1 MSLSFSVLSLSSSLL
16 NKIVIIITTKTLS
29 LLLLLLY
36 LLLLLLLLLLSLSL
50 LLLGVINKSHSLVF
64 CFVFLLF
71 FFLVLLKIVELDGFP
86 DNVGFEEDDDLL
98 LKHGIEVK
106 IPSIPDEPMIVNGEI
121 QEPLEKSEFDINFL
135 GINGKE
141 VKSNVRVRRK
151 IWFAPSTRTFS
162 NLISVTVRKNMFSS
176 DNLARHLTDLNLS

>member
-1 MSLSFSVLSLSSSLL
+1 M
-16 NKIVIIITTKTLS
+16 
-29 LLLLLLY
+29 
-36 LLLLLLLLLLSLSL
+36 LLLLLLLLLLSLLLL
-50 LLLGVINKSHSLVF
+50 LLLGLINKSHSLVF
-64 CFVFLLF
+64 SL
-71 FFLVLLKIVELDGFP
+71 FFLVLLKIVELDGVP

-121 QEPLEKSEFDINFL
+121 QEPLEKREFDVNFL

>member
-1 MSLSFSVLSLSSSLL
+1 M
-16 NKIVIIITTKTLS
+16 
-29 LLLLLLY
+29 
-36 LLLLLLLLLLSLSL
+36 
-50 LLLGVINKSHSLVF
+50 
-64 CFVFLLF
+64 
-71 FFLVLLKIVELDGFP
+71 
-86 DNVGFEEDDDLL
+86 
-98 LKHGIEVK
+98 K

-162 NLISVTVRKNMFSS
+162 NLISVTVRKNMFIS
-176 DNLARHLTDLNLS
+176 DNLARHLIDLNLSKRIEILSTYFEAKVLKFCHTSFSSIFS

>member
-1 MSLSFSVLSLSSSLL
+1 MSL
-16 NKIVIIITTKTLS
+16 
-29 LLLLLLY
+29 
-36 LLLLLLLLLLSLSL
+36 LLLLLLLLLLSLLL
-50 LLLGVINKSHSLVF
+50 LLLGLINKSHSLVF
-64 CFVFLLF
+64 FF

-106 IPSIPDEPMIVNGEI
+106 IPSIPREPMIVNGEI
-121 QEPLEKSEFDINFL
+121 HEPLEKSEFDINFL

-141 VKSNVRVRRK
+141 VKSNVKVARK

-162 NLISVTVRKNMFSS
+162 NLISVTFRKNMFSS
-176 DNLARHLTDLNLS
+176 DNLARHLVDLNLS

>member
-1 MSLSFSVLSLSSSLL
+1 MFS
-16 NKIVIIITTKTLS
+16 
-29 LLLLLLY
+29 
-36 LLLLLLLLLLSLSL
+36 
-50 LLLGVINKSHSLVF
+50 
-64 CFVFLLF
+64 F

-106 IPSIPDEPMIVNGEI
+106 IPSIPGEPMIVNGEI
-121 QEPLEKSEFDINFL
+121 QEPLEKSEFAINFL

-141 VKSNVRVRRK
+141 VNSNVRVRRK

-176 DNLARHLTDLNLS
+176 DNLARHLVDLNLS

>member
-1 MSLSFSVLSLSSSLL
+1 M
-16 NKIVIIITTKTLS
+16 
-29 LLLLLLY
+29 
-36 LLLLLLLLLLSLSL
+36 LLLLLLLLSLLLL
-50 LLLGVINKSHSLVF
+50 LLLGLINKSHSLVF
-64 CFVFLLF
+64 SL
-71 FFLVLLKIVELDGFP
+71 FFLVLLKIVELDGVP

-121 QEPLEKSEFDINFL
+121 QEPLEKREFDVNFL

>member
-16 NKIVIIITTKTLS
+16 NKIVIIIIITKTLS
-29 LLLLLLY
+29 LLLLLLLY
-36 LLLLLLLLLLSLSL
+36 LLLLLLSLSL
-50 LLLGVINKSHSLVF
+50 LLLGLINKSHSLVF

-141 VKSNVRVRRK
+141 VKSNVKVTGRK
-151 IWFAPSTRTFS
+151 IWFAPSTQTFS
-162 NLISVTVRKNMFSS
+162 NLISVTVRENMFSS
-176 DNLARHLTDLNLS
+176 DNLARHLFDLNLS

>member
-1 MSLSFSVLSLSSSLL
+1 M
-16 NKIVIIITTKTLS
+16 S
-29 LLLLLLY
+29 LLLLLL
-36 LLLLLLLLLLSLSL
+36 LLLLLYLLLLLLLLSLSL
-50 LLLGVINKSHSLVF
+50 LLLGLINKSHSLVF
-64 CFVFLLF
+64 CFVFLF
-71 FFLVLLKIVELDGFP
+71 FVFLVLLKIVELDGFP

-176 DNLARHLTDLNLS
+176 DNLARHLIDLNLS

>member
-1 MSLSFSVLSLSSSLL
+1 M
-16 NKIVIIITTKTLS
+16 S
-29 LLLLLLY
+29 LLLLLL
-36 LLLLLLLLLLSLSL
+36 LLLYLLLLLSLSL
-50 LLLGVINKSHSLVF
+50 LLLGLINKSHSLVF

>member
-1 MSLSFSVLSLSSSLL
+1 MFC
-16 NKIVIIITTKTLS
+16 
-29 LLLLLLY
+29 
-36 LLLLLLLLLLSLSL
+36 
-50 LLLGVINKSHSLVF
+50 VF
-64 CFVFLLF
+64 FVFF

-106 IPSIPDEPMIVNGEI
+106 IPSIPGEPMIVNGEI

-162 NLISVTVRKNMFSS
+162 NLISVTVRKNIFSS
-176 DNLARHLTDLNLS
+176 DNLARHLVDLNLS